1 MHDTV
6 WFEIQG
12 KPAVSIASSEFVDAA
27 ETQARALGMNE
38 APRVFVAHPIQD
50 ATDDEMRAKAD
61 DVVDAVIAALTRS
74 GASAD

>member
-12 KPAVSIASSEFVDAA
+12 KPSVSLASTEFRDAA
-27 ETQARALGMNE
+27 QTQADALGMSD
-38 APRVFVAHPIQD
+38 ARCVFVAHPIQD

-61 DVVDAVIAALTRS
+61 AVIDEVLAALS
-74 GASAD
+74 DN

>member
-12 KPAVSIASSEFVDAA
+12 KPAVSLASIEFREAA
-27 ETQARALGMNE
+27 QVQADALGLSD
-38 APRVFVAHPIQD
+38 ARCVFVAHPIQD

-61 DVVDAVIAALTRS
+61 AVVDQVVAALTE
-74 GASAD
+74 G

>member
-27 ETQARALGMNE
+27 ETQAKALGMTD
-38 APRVFVAHPIQD
+38 ARRVFVQHPIQD
-50 ATDDEMRAKAD
+50 ATDDEMRQKAEE
-61 DVVDAVIAALTRS
+61 VIDAVIAALTRT
-74 GASAD
+74 DD